1 MTFLDNLKEEAT
13 VGRTFNGA
21 TTYTTSLNANV
32 DFFALGGSMR
42 YQSVGDKVS
51 LFEKAYNE
59 DRELLH

>member
-42 YQSVGDKVS
+42 YQSVGDKV
-51 LFEKAYNE
+51 
-59 DRELLH
+59 